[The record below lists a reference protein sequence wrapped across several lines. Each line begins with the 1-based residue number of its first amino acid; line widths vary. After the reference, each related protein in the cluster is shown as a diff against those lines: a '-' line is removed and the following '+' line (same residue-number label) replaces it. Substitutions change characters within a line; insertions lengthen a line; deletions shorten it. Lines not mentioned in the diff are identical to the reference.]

1 MDKTDLIAKT
11 ARDPEDRLL
20 LARVLDKYEQME
32 RRSAPTATGF
42 LSPREQKLAEA
53 VLHAA
58 GVHSGYAFDG
68 GWRDAERRVLLFLPE
83 WAEGMEAELAFLR
96 AGFHGADSALSHRDL
111 LGSLM
116 GLGVTREKLGDILVS
131 PHSADLIAAPSLR
144 DFLLQNW
151 ESAGR
156 VKLSVSEI
164 GREDLL
170 LPEVKVKTV
179 RDTVNSLRLDAVVA
193 SAFSMS
199 RGRAAEL
206 IEAGKVSLD
215 HMPCEKCD
223 KAVSEGAVLS
233 VRGLGK
239 AKLTEVGGLSKK
251 GRTGITIER
260 YL

>member
-11 ARDPEDRLL
+11 VRDPEDRLL

-32 RRSAPTATGF
+32 RRSVPTATGF

-68 GWRDAERRVLLFLPE
+68 GWGGAERRVLLFLPE
-83 WAEGMEAELAFLR
+83 WAEGMAAELTFLR
-96 AGFHGADSALSHRDL
+96 AGFHGADGALSHRDL

-116 GLGVTREKLGDILVS
+116 GLGITREKLGDILVS

-170 LPEVKVKTV
+170 RPEVKVKTV

-206 IEAGKVSLD
+206 IVAGKVSLD

-251 GRTGITIER
+251 GRTGITIQR